1 MAIRFLVVLGQQNNS
16 SVRQQQQHCK
26 DICAFWPESKNQS
39 QQQRLLAVCV
49 ECWARLFYSGLV
61 VESIVYCEPYRTILL
76 RAGSPGRLICWFLA
90 RTQIL
95 VDRRV
100 YLNVSI
106 VVVAR
111 GHLDHNNN
119 NNNNFMMWVAVLC
132 RFLYSYRLLLFTVNF
147 RMWKWKGVLSA
158 QKAPPSFTWRR
169 LLMVSS

>member
-16 SVRQQQQHCK
+16 SVRQQHCK

-61 VESIVYCEPYRTILL
+61 VEPIFYCEPYRTLL

-95 VDRRV
+95 VYRRV

-106 VVVAR
+106 VVGGTWTITIIISLWCGWLFCV
-111 GHLDHNNN
+111 GSCSLIVYYYHP
-119 NNNNFMMWVAVLC
+119 
-132 RFLYSYRLLLFTVNF
+132 FTVNF
-147 RMWKWKGVLSA
+147 RIGMWKWKGVLSA

-169 LLMVSS
+169 LLMGSS